1 MKDFLSGSGV
11 AFRECGFHK
20 EEKQILDVYFQE
32 VKKFDIWGRLESLLE
47 KKFKGLGSRYN
58 LKGPNSGHKFFDIL
72 GNRVP
77 LTHVYIQNFDF
88 ELGLPEISQKC

>member
-1 MKDFLSGSGV
+1 MKCVSGKNWK
-11 AFRECGFHK
+11 FFY
-20 EEKQILDVYFQE
+20 KQV
-32 VKKFDIWGRLESLLE
+32 
-47 KKFKGLGSRYN
+47 
-58 LKGPNSGHKFFDIL
+58 LKGPNSGHKSFDIL